1 MENVSGKQF
10 FIGLSLAP
18 NQNYDSGI
26 AVINKSNEI
35 ILLDKLYSD
44 EDIEFFFK
52 NFNSV
57 EKSVIA
63 VSLAQD
69 TSLLD
74 GKWRMSAKNYK
85 ELSGNFKV
93 NANNWTNRLTPRCTR
108 FFQDLYLEGNAIFRY
123 FNFQLRQA
131 LSLTPN
137 YPERNSL
144 DCKDMQT
151 SLKIKYGFNLP
162 DNMLPASNL
171 EGILGAIMAQNITSG
186 ANYKTIGEYKELN
199 IIQLE
204 NNLN

>member
-1 MENVSGKQF
+1 MKNVSDKQF

-18 NQNYDSGI
+18 NSNYDSGV
-26 AVINKSNEI
+26 AVLNKNNEI

-52 NFNSV
+52 NFNSI
-57 EKSVIA
+57 ENSIIA

-74 GKWRMSAKNYK
+74 GKWRMSAKNYQ
-85 ELSGNFKV
+85 ELSDNFKI
-93 NANNWTNRLTPRCTR
+93 NAHNWTNRLTPRCTR
-108 FFQDLYLEGNAIFRY
+108 FFHNLLLEDNAIFRY

-131 LSLTPN
+131 LALTPH

-144 DCKDMQT
+144 DCKDIQT
-151 SLKIKYGFNLP
+151 SLKIKYGFDMP

-171 EGILGAIMAQNITSG
+171 EGILGGIFAREITHG
-186 ANYKTIGEYKELN
+186 ANYKKIGKYRELD
-199 IIQLE
+199 ILQLE
-204 NNLN
+204 NKIN

>member
-1 MENVSGKQF
+1 MENVSDKQF

-18 NQNYDSGI
+18 NSNYDSGV
-26 AVINKSNEI
+26 AVINKNNEVT
-35 ILLDKLYSD
+35 LLDKLYSD

-52 NFNSV
+52 NFNSI
-57 EKSVIA
+57 ENSIIA
-63 VSLAQD
+63 ISLAQD

-74 GKWRMSAKNYK
+74 GKWRMSAKSYK
-85 ELSGNFKV
+85 ELSNHFEV
-93 NANNWTNRLTPRCTR
+93 NANNWTNRLTPRCSR
-108 FFQDLYLEGNAIFRY
+108 FFHNLLLEGNCVFRY

-151 SLKIKYGFNLP
+151 SLEIKYGFDLP

-171 EGILGAIMAQNITSG
+171 EGILGAILAQNISRG
-186 ANYKTIGEYKELN
+186 ADYKKIGKFKELD
-199 IIQLE
+199 ILQLE
-204 NNLN
+204 NRLN

>member
-1 MENVSGKQF
+1 MENVSDKQF

-26 AVINKSNEI
+26 AVINKNNEI

-52 NFNSV
+52 NFNSI
-57 EKSVIA
+57 ENSIIA

-85 ELSGNFKV
+85 ELSDNFRI
-93 NANNWTNRLTPRCTR
+93 NANNWTNRLTPRCSR
-108 FFQDLYLEGNAIFRY
+108 FFYHLHLEGNPIFRY

-171 EGILGAIMAQNITSG
+171 EGILGAIMAQNISSG
-186 ANYKTIGEYKELN
+186 VNYKTIGTYKELN
-199 IIQLE
+199 ILQLE
-204 NNLN
+204 NKLN

>member
-1 MENVSGKQF
+1 MENVSDKQF

-18 NQNYDSGI
+18 NQNYDSGV
-26 AVINKSNEI
+26 AVINKNCEL

-52 NFNSV
+52 NFNSI
-57 EKSVIA
+57 ENSVIA
-63 VSLAQD
+63 ISLAQD
-69 TSLLD
+69 NSLLD
-74 GKWRMSAKNYK
+74 GKWRMSAKSYK
-85 ELSGNFKV
+85 ELSNHFEI

-108 FFQDLYLEGNAIFRY
+108 FFHNILLEGNCIFRY

-131 LSLTPN
+131 LSLAPN

-171 EGILGAIMAQNITSG
+171 EGILGAVMAQKIAGG
-186 ANYKTIGEYKELN
+186 ANYKKIGDFRELD
-199 IIQLE
+199 ILQIE
-204 NNLN
+204 NKLN